1 MPGDLDPMDMKLL
14 ECLQRDAW
22 LSYAALARLVNLSPS
37 AVQRR
42 VERLISVKVIEGAT
56 IKLGDG
62 RYAPQNLMVTLLI
75 ELADDRASTI
85 DKFKKAVFQE
95 AAIVDALYTTGE
107 FDVVLRITLAKM
119 QDYDRL
125 LDRLCNRSA
134 LVRRFKT
141 LTALRRLK

>member
-1 MPGDLDPMDMKLL
+1 MTGDLDTMDVKLL

-42 VERLISVKVIEGAT
+42 VERLISAKVIEGAT

-62 RYAPQNLMVTLLI
+62 RYVPQNLMVTLLI
-75 ELADDRASTI
+75 ELADDRATTI
-85 DKFKKAVFQE
+85 EKFKKSIVQETAVQ
-95 AAIVDALYTTGE
+95 DALYTAGE
-107 FDVVLRITLAKM
+107 FDVVLRISLGKM

-125 LDRLCNRSA
+125 LERLCNRNA